1 MYEVPPT
8 AGLPLRWQDLLPGR
22 GDRLA
27 AGLEAL
33 TGLTVQI
40 ECSGTAC
47 LVLALNALRTRSRR
61 SRVVIPAYT
70 CPLVPLAIRHAGL
83 QVELCD
89 LAPGHYDFSPDA
101 LDAVCGPDTLA
112 VIPTHLGGRV
122 ADVAGA
128 LRIAGHAGASV
139 VEDAA
144 QALGARSGDKPVG
157 TLGDAGFFSLAVGK
171 GLTTFEGG
179 VLVARNSLL
188 GEAVRVEGARL
199 TRRQSLIEIRRSL
212 ELLAYAASYN
222 PFALTMTYG
231 WPLRHRLRRGNL
243 LAAVGD
249 DLNGNI
255 PLHRVSAFRL
265 AIAGRALDRLQ
276 AFHECLEIQAR
287 DRCAQLQAL
296 PGVRVLADAPGDRGV
311 WPLLMV
317 LMPGVVE
324 RDAVLADLWGSGLGV
339 GRMFLH
345 AVPDY
350 PYLKQLVP
358 AVDVPNARSF
368 AARML
373 TVSNSPWL
381 DEARFATVL
390 ASIGAAAQRGHY

>member
-8 AGLPLRWQDLLPGR
+8 AGLPLRWQDLLPGPR
-22 GDRLA
+22 DRLA
-27 AGLEAL
+27 AGLETL
-33 TGLTVQI
+33 TGLPAQL

-47 LVLALNALRTRSRR
+47 LVLALNALRVGSRR

-70 CPLVPLAIRHAGL
+70 CPLVPLAIRYAGL

-101 LDAVCGPDTLA
+101 LAAACGPDTLA
-112 VIPTHLGGRV
+112 IIPTHLGGRV
-122 ADVAGA
+122 ANVAGA
-128 LRIAGHAGASV
+128 LRAAGHVGASV
-139 VEDAA
+139 IEDAA
-144 QALGARSGDKPVG
+144 QALGARSADTPVG

-179 VLVARNSLL
+179 VLVARDPLL
-188 GEAVRVEGARL
+188 REAVRIEAARL
-199 TRRQSLIEIRRSL
+199 IRRRPLIEIRRSL
-212 ELLAYAASYN
+212 ELLAYAVGYN
-222 PFALTMTYG
+222 PRALTMTYG
-231 WPLRHRLRRGNL
+231 WPLRRRLREGNL

-249 DLNGNI
+249 DLNGSI
-255 PLHRVSAFRL
+255 PLHRVSAWRL
-265 AIAGRALDRLQ
+265 ATAGRALDRLPTFQ
-276 AFHECLEIQAR
+276 QGLEIQAR
-287 DRCAQLQAL
+287 HRCAQLQAL
-296 PGVRVLADAPGDRGV
+296 SGVRVLVDAPGDRGV
-311 WPLLMV
+311 WPVLMV

-324 RDAVLADLWGSGLGV
+324 RDAALASLWRSGLGV

-350 PYLKQLVP
+350 PYLQQVVS
-358 AVDVPNARSF
+358 AADVPNARSF
-368 AARML
+368 AAHML

-390 ASIGAAAQRGHY
+390 AAIGAAAQRGHY